1 LKVRRAEK
9 EDGNAKAMGSHDVR
23 VRWPH
28 GANADNTFITGIT
41 SKVRGIAVNDS
52 HVHKNRKGET
62 MLRTY
67 GTPIKLRLKWAS
79 AASGT
84 TPGYRKTKNYRT

>member
-1 LKVRRAEK
+1 
-9 EDGNAKAMGSHDVR
+9 M
-23 VRWPH
+23 
-28 GANADNTFITGIT
+28 
-41 SKVRGIAVNDS
+41 RGIAVNDS
-52 HVHKNRKGET
+52 HVYKNRKGET